1 MQSPNFQSSF
11 KVGSMSPQG
20 FQQKKIQ
27 FPGQSNYTD
36 EELSKFNELFLVM
49 EFVDSDLKKVLKTV

>member
-1 MQSPNFQSSF
+1 VQFPSQSSY
-11 KVGSMSPQG
+11 S
-20 FQQKKIQ
+20 
-27 FPGQSNYTD
+27 D

>member
-1 MQSPNFQSSF
+1 
-11 KVGSMSPQG
+11 MSPQAL
-20 FQQKKIQ
+20 QQKKVQ
-27 FPGQSNYTD
+27 FPSQSSYSD